1 METGQLSMD
10 VINAAR
16 RVVDSA
22 HQRPAS
28 NLDFSPESLPIVGGM
43 LAEAATFAAGLSAST
58 KDSVNHSAATSSR
71 WGDGNSE
78 DAISGTINTTRRP
91 GCRRT
96 VVSRCPGVLGTRCAQ
111 AQRRPR
117 GQHPVLLRWLCQT
130 GKGGAPGGSG
140 HFHLDGGQEYSHF
153 IGPWENFQVGLCHPS
168 DPWGDGHISS
178 SIALAMK
185 VWFGHTAHSQSQHSY
200 HPSIG
205 AEN

>member
-28 NLDFSPESLPIVGGM
+28 NLDFSPESLPIVEGM

-96 VVSRCPGVLGTRCAQ
+96 VVSRCPGVLATRCAQ

-130 GKGGAPGGSG
+130 GKGARG
-140 HFHLDGGQEYSHF
+140 
-153 IGPWENFQVGLCHPS
+153 IGPFSFRRWSRVFPFPWPLGEFPS
-168 DPWGDGHISS
+168 
-178 SIALAMK
+178 
-185 VWFGHTAHSQSQHSY
+185 WFV
-200 HPSIG
+200 PSPRPLG
-205 AEN
+205 

>member
-28 NLDFSPESLPIVGGM
+28 NLDFSPESLPIVEGM

-58 KDSVNHSAATSSR
+58 KEQLGQSFGCYILEVGRRQFGGRYFWHDQYDAPS
-71 WGDGNSE
+71 WLSE
-78 DAISGTINTTRRP
+78 NRRFTLP
-91 GCRRT
+91 W
-96 VVSRCPGVLGTRCAQ
+96 CPATRCAQ

-130 GKGGAPGGSG
+130 GKGGAPGGRAI
-140 HFHLDGGQEYSHF
+140 F
-153 IGPWENFQVGLCHPS
+153 I
-168 DPWGDGHISS
+168 
-178 SIALAMK
+178 
-185 VWFGHTAHSQSQHSY
+185 
-200 HPSIG
+200 
-205 AEN
+205 

>member
-28 NLDFSPESLPIVGGM
+28 NLDFSPESLPIVEGM

-96 VVSRCPGVLGTRCAQ
+96 VVSRCPGVLPRVALRLKGDPADNIPFFYDGFAKRAK
-111 AQRRPR
+111 AGRPGDGPFSFRGWSRVFPFPWPLGEFPSWFVPSRRPL
-117 GQHPVLLRWLCQT
+117 G
-130 GKGGAPGGSG
+130 
-140 HFHLDGGQEYSHF
+140 
-153 IGPWENFQVGLCHPS
+153 
-168 DPWGDGHISS
+168 
-178 SIALAMK
+178 
-185 VWFGHTAHSQSQHSY
+185 
-200 HPSIG
+200 
-205 AEN
+205 